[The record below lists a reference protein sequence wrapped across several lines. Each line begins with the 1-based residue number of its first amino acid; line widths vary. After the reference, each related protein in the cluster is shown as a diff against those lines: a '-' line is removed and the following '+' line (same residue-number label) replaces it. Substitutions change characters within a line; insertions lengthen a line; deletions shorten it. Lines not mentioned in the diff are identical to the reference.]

1 MDREEKAVELT
12 KAACMLVDFKT
23 KNAEEAAH
31 WTVTIFECV
40 LAELEKTKEERFAF
54 LKVDSELLK

>member
-12 KAACMLVDFKT
+12 KAACMLMNLKA
-23 KNAEEAAH
+23 NSAEDAAR
-31 WTVTIFECV
+31 WTVSIFECV